1 MCVMGLLPM
10 DIEILPPTDDRIFKT
25 ILTSPEA
32 KPFLMKL
39 ISGIIGYKVV
49 DVIIHGNEI
58 PTGDIQEKA
67 ERFDVNCKTDDGSQV
82 NIEMQASRMEEDR
95 GGSHK
100 NLKARII
107 YFLCDL
113 HSSQPAKGQ
122 QRYDKLART
131 YQVTFCSYTIFP
143 QRKEYINLF
152 SMRHETD
159 NELLHDAIQM
169 VIIELSKLENI
180 IKKPVETMTDME
192 KFSVFFEYAD
202 NPVYRDKLNKVI
214 ESEEVLTV
222 ASNLLMNIS
231 RDERERAIFR
241 SRKKYQ
247 MDQASNMATAI
258 DNAEKRGEERGEKR
272 GEKRGKKEMAFA
284 IARNMLKRDRHI
296 NEIMEDTGLTR
307 TEIENL
313 CM

>member
-1 MCVMGLLPM
+1 MGLLPM
-10 DIEILPPTDDRIFKT
+10 DIEILPPTDDRIFKS

-39 ISGIIGYKVV
+39 ITGIIGYKIV
-49 DVIIHGNEI
+49 DVTIHGNEI
-58 PTGDIQEKA
+58 PTSDTQEKA

-95 GGSHK
+95 GGEHK
-100 NLKARII
+100 NLKARIL

-152 SMRHETD
+152 SMRHEKD

-169 VIIELSKLENI
+169 VIIELSKLEDI
-180 IKKPVETMTDME
+180 VKKPVETMTDME

-202 NPVYRDKLNKVI
+202 NPIYREKLNKVI

-222 ASNLLMNIS
+222 ASNVLMNIS
-231 RDERERAIFR
+231 RDEHERAIFR

-247 MDQASNMATAI
+247 MDLASNMATAI

-272 GEKRGKKEMAFA
+272 GEKRGERRRALL
-284 IARNMLKRDRHI
+284 IARNALSKNI
-296 NEIMEDTGLTR
+296 PLEDIIDITGLTR
-307 TEIENL
+307 IEIENL
-313 CM
+313 M